1 VASLAATFGR
11 GAMTNGWVDIKN
23 ADVILAMG
31 GNPAENHPV
40 GFKWFME
47 AKRTR
52 NAKLVVVDPRFTR
65 TASVADYYAPIRPGT
80 DIAFLLGII
89 RYAIANNRYHADYVK
104 LHTNG
109 PYVISDKYSFHDG
122 LFAGWDA
129 AGKKY
134 DKASWAYEGD
144 PGKSGTYLVDQT
156 LQHPRS
162 VFQLLKQHVDR
173 YTPEMVERICG
184 TPKEKFLKVAEIVTS
199 TGNAQHV
206 GTITYALG
214 FTQHS
219 TGVQIIRAAAMLQ
232 LLLGNVGR
240 PGGGVN
246 AFRGHSNI
254 QGATDTA
261 GNTEILPGYLKTP
274 LGDLQTLADYNK
286 SGVPL
291 TLNQQP
297 WATMNYWVN
306 YPKFMVSLLKALYG
320 NAATKDNDWGYAW
333 MPKIDGNYSW
343 MYIYDDMY
351 KGSSMRVGGKEPGP
365 EGFLTFGMNPVGLG
379 PNSKKM
385 IAALSKLKW
394 MVVVEN
400 VETETASFW
409 KAPKEYGGP
418 ATSSIPTEVYLL
430 PASNF
435 AEKDGTFTN
444 SARWMQWKWKALD
457 PPGLAKSDQEIV
469 ARIFLAVQALYRKE
483 GGALP
488 EQVLNVS
495 WAYTNPV
502 NPDLGE
508 VLKEMSGKALADI
521 KDPKDPTKTLKTAG
535 QQLDGFGQ
543 LQDDGSTMCGNWLH
557 SGVYTEAGNNAQ
569 RRINADPTGLGMY
582 HNWGFS
588 WPANRRVMYNRA
600 SADANGQPWDP
611 TRVGIKWN
619 GEKWV
624 GDVPDMKPDAPPG
637 TFGAFIMLPEGVGR
651 LFAPTLNDGPFPE
664 HYEAVEAPIDNPLHP
679 QVTSSPTA
687 LKFSSDKDAIGTRD
701 KFPIVCTTYRLTEH
715 FHYWTKHQAAGVLNE
730 LQPGFFVEIPEG
742 LAKDKGIAN
751 GSKVRVTSARGSI
764 EGTAMVT
771 RRLPEMNV
779 DGKRVWQIGF
789 PIHWG
794 YAAAPDHTGPLAN
807 FLTSSSGDPNTWTP
821 EYKSFLV
828 TLDKA

>member
-1 VASLAATFGR
+1 
-11 GAMTNGWVDIKN
+11 MTNGWVDIKN

-65 TASVADYYAPIRPGT
+65 TAAVADYYAPVRPGT
-80 DIAFLLGII
+80 DIAFLLGMI

-104 LHTNG
+104 IHTNA
-109 PYVISDKYSFHDG
+109 PFIVNDKYSFNDG
-122 LFAGWDA
+122 LFSGFDA

-134 DKASWAYEGD
+134 VKDSWAYEGD
-144 PGKSGTYLVDQT
+144 PTKGGSYAVDAT

-184 TPKEKFLKVAEIVTS
+184 TPKEKFLKVAEMVTS
-199 TGNAQHV
+199 TGNAPRV

-274 LGDLQTLADYNK
+274 LGDLQTLADYYK
-286 SGVPL
+286 SAVPL
-291 TLNQQP
+291 TLNNQP

-320 NAATKDNDWGYAW
+320 NASTKDNDWGYGW

-343 MYIYDDMY
+343 MYIFDDMY

-365 EGFLTFGMNPVGLG
+365 EGFITFGMNPVGLG

-385 IAALSKLKW
+385 IAALAKLKW

-400 VETETASFW
+400 AETETARFRN
-409 KAPKEYGGP
+409 APKEYGGP
-418 ATSSIPTEVYLL
+418 PADQIQTEVFL
-430 PASNF
+430 PPAANF
-435 AEKDGTFTN
+435 AEKAGPVTN
-444 SARWMQWKWKALD
+444 SARWLQWKWAALN
-457 PPGLAKSDQEIV
+457 PPGLAKNDQEV
-469 ARIFLAVQALYRKE
+469 LGRILLAVRALYQKE
-483 GGALP
+483 GGANP
-488 EQVLNVS
+488 EPVLNLDWS
-495 WAYTNPV
+495 YTNPYA
-502 NPDLGE
+502 PDLAE
-508 VLKEMSGKALADI
+508 ALKEINGKAVADI
-521 KDPKDPTKTLKTAG
+521 KDPKDPTKVLKTAG

-569 RRINADPTGLGMY
+569 RRNTADPGGLGMY

-600 SADANGQPWDP
+600 SADAEGKPWDP

-624 GDVPDMKPDAPPG
+624 GDVPDIKPDSPPG

-651 LFAPTLNDGPFPE
+651 LFSPTLNDGPFPE
-664 HYEAVEAPIDNPLHP
+664 HYEAVEAAIDNPLHP
-679 QVTSSPTA
+679 KVTSSPVTK
-687 LKFSSDKDAIGTRD
+687 KFNSDKDGYGTRD
-701 KFPIVCTTYRLTEH
+701 QIPVVCTTYRLTEH
-715 FHYWTKHQAAGVLNE
+715 YHYSTHHTNILNQ
-730 LQPGFFVEIPEG
+730 L
-742 LAKDKGIAN
+742 
-751 GSKVRVTSARGSI
+751 
-764 EGTAMVT
+764 
-771 RRLPEMNV
+771 
-779 DGKRVWQIGF
+779 
-789 PIHWG
+789 H
-794 YAAAPDHTGPLAN
+794 
-807 FLTSSSGDPNTWTP
+807 
-821 EYKSFLV
+821 
-828 TLDKA
+828 

>member
-47 AKRTR
+47 AKRGR
-52 NAKLVVVDPRFTR
+52 NAKLVAVDPRYTR
-65 TASVADYYAPIRPGT
+65 TAAVADMYAPIRPGT

-89 RYAIANNRYHADYVK
+89 RYAINSGRFHKDYVAI
-104 LHTNG
+104 HTNA
-109 PYVISDKYSFHDG
+109 PYVINDKFTFSDG
-122 LFAGWDA
+122 LFSGFDG
-129 AGKKY
+129 GKRAY
-134 DKASWAYEGD
+134 DPASWAYEGD
-144 PGKSGTYLVDQT
+144 PAKGGAYMVDAT

-184 TPKEKFLKVAEIVTS
+184 TPKDKYLKVCEIVTS
-199 TGNAQHV
+199 TGNAQRV

-214 FTQHS
+214 WTQHS

-274 LGDLQTLADYNK
+274 TGDYQTLADYYK
-286 SGVPL
+286 AGVPP
-291 TLNQQP
+291 TLNSQP
-297 WATMNYWVN
+297 WASMNYWVN
-306 YPKFMVSLLKALYG
+306 YPKFTVSLLKALYG
-320 NAATKDNDWGYAW
+320 NASTKDNDWGFGW
-333 MPKIDGNYSW
+333 LPKIDGNYSW
-343 MYIYDDMY
+343 MYIFDDMY
-351 KGSSMRVGGKEPGP
+351 RGSSMRAGGKEPGP
-365 EGFLTFGMNPVGLG
+365 EGFISFGMNPVGLG

-394 MVVVEN
+394 MVIVEN
-400 VETETASFW
+400 AETETATFW
-409 KAPKEYGGP
+409 KAPKEYGGAP
-418 ATSSIPTEVYLL
+418 PNQIQTEVFLL
-430 PASNF
+430 PAASF

-444 SARWMQWKWKALD
+444 SARWLQWKWAALN
-457 PPGLAKSDQEIV
+457 PPGLAKADQEIV
-469 ARIFLAVQALYRKE
+469 SRIFLAVQSLYKKE

-488 EQVLNVS
+488 EAVLNVS
-495 WAYTNPV
+495 WAYTNPI

-557 SGVYTEAGNNAQ
+557 SGVYTEAGNLAQ
-569 RRINADPTGLGMY
+569 RRNTADPGGLGMF

-600 SADANGQPWDP
+600 SADAEGKPWDP

-651 LFAPTLNDGPFPE
+651 LYSPALKDGPFPE

-679 QVTSSPTA
+679 KVTSNPVA
-687 LKFSSDKDAIGTRD
+687 LLMKSDKDSLGTKD

-715 FHYWTKHQAAGVLNE
+715 FHYWTKHQQAGVLNE
-730 LQPGFFVEIPEG
+730 LAPGFFVEIPEA
-742 LAKDKGIAN
+742 LASEKGIAN
-751 GSKVRVTSARGSI
+751 GSKVKVTSARGSI

-771 RRLPEMNV
+771 KRLPALNV

-794 YAAAPDHTGPLAN
+794 YAGAEGHTGPLAN

-821 EYKSFLV
+821 EYKAFLV
-828 TLDKA
+828 ALDKA

>member
-47 AKRTR
+47 ARRTR
-52 NAKLVVVDPRFTR
+52 GAKLVAVDPRFTR
-65 TASVADYYAPIRPGT
+65 TAAVADLYAPIRPGT

-89 RYAIANNRYHADYVK
+89 RYSMTTGRFHDDYVK
-104 LHTNG
+104 IHTNA
-109 PYVISDKYSFHDG
+109 PYVVNDKYTFNEG
-122 LFAGWDA
+122 LFSGFD
-129 AGKKY
+129 
-134 DKASWAYEGD
+134 DKTHQYVKDSWAYEAD
-144 PGKSGTYLVDQT
+144 PAKGGAYLVDPT

-173 YTPEMVERICG
+173 YTPEAVERICG
-184 TPKEKFLKVAEIVTS
+184 TPKAQFLKVCDIVTS
-199 TGNAQHV
+199 TGNAQRV

-214 FTQHS
+214 WTQHS
-219 TGVQIIRAAAMLQ
+219 TGVQIIRAAAILQ

-274 LGDLQTLADYNK
+274 AGQFQTLQDYY
-286 SGVPL
+286 GAAVPT
-291 TLNQQP
+291 TLNKQAWP
-297 WATMNYWVN
+297 SMNYWVN
-306 YPKFMVSLLKALYG
+306 YPKFMVSMLKALYG
-320 NAATKDNDWGYAW
+320 NAATKDNDWGYGW
-333 MPKIDGNYSW
+333 LPKIDGNYSW

-351 KGSSMRVGGKEPGP
+351 RGFSTRVGGKEPGP
-365 EGFLTFGMNPVGLG
+365 EGFITYGMNPVGLG

-400 VETETASFW
+400 AETETATFW
-409 KAPKEYGGP
+409 KAPKEYGGAAP
-418 ATSSIPTEVYLL
+418 SQIATEVFLL
-430 PASNF
+430 PAANF

-444 SARWMQWKWKALD
+444 SARWLQWKWKALD
-457 PPGLAKSDQEIV
+457 PPGLAKPDQEIV
-469 ARIFLAVQALYRKE
+469 SRLFLAVQNLYRKE

-508 VLKEMSGKALADI
+508 VLKEMNGKALADL
-521 KDPKDPTKTLKTAG
+521 KDPKDPTKVIKTAG
-535 QQLDGFGQ
+535 QQIDGFGQ
-543 LQDDGSTMCGNWLH
+543 LMDDGTTMCGNWLH

-569 RRINADPTGLGMY
+569 RRNNADPTGLGMF
-582 HNWGFS
+582 HNWAFS

-600 SADANGQPWDP
+600 SADASGQPWDP

-651 LFAPTLNDGPFPE
+651 LFSAALNDGPLPE
-664 HYEAVEAPIDNPLHP
+664 HYEAVEAPVANSLHP
-679 QVTSSPTA
+679 KVTSSPTA
-687 LKFSSDKDAIGTRD
+687 LKLASDKDSLGTAD

-715 FHYWTKHQAAGVLNE
+715 FHYWTKHQQAGVLNE
-730 LQPGFFVEIPEG
+730 LSPGFFVEIPEA
-742 LAKDKGIAN
+742 LASEKGITN
-751 GSKVRVTSARGSI
+751 GGKVKVTSARGSI

-771 RRLPEMNV
+771 KRIPALNV

-794 YAAAPDHTGPLAN
+794 YAGAKGHTGPLAN
-807 FLTSSSGDPNTWTP
+807 FLTASVGDPNTWTP
-821 EYKSFLV
+821 EYKAFLV
-828 TLDKA
+828 TLEKA

>member
-1 VASLAATFGR
+1 
-11 GAMTNGWVDIKN
+11 MTNGWVDIKN

-40 GFKWFME
+40 GFRWFIE
-47 AKRTR
+47 AKKTR
-52 NAKLVVVDPRFTR
+52 GAKLVVVDPRFTR
-65 TASVADYYAPIRPGT
+65 TAAVADYYAPIRPGT

-89 RYAIANNRYHADYVK
+89 RYALSTGRYHEDYVK
-104 LHTNG
+104 IHTNG
-109 PYVISDKYSFHDG
+109 PFLIKNTFKFQDG
-122 LFAGWDA
+122 LFSGWDPNT
-129 AGKKY
+129 KQYVKDSWSY
-134 DKASWAYEGD
+134 DADPKSQAYG
-144 PGKSGTYLVDQT
+144 VDSTMQNP
-156 LQHPRS
+156 QS
-162 VFQLLKQHVDR
+162 VLQLLKQHVDR

-184 TPKEKFLKVAEIVTS
+184 TPKDKFLKVAEIVTS
-199 TGNAQHV
+199 TGNAQRC

-214 FTQHS
+214 WTQHS
-219 TGVQIIRAAAMLQ
+219 TAVQIIRAAAMLQ

-274 LGDLQTLADYNK
+274 TGQFQTLADYY
-286 SGVPL
+286 GTAVPS
-291 TLNQQP
+291 TLNKQS

-306 YPKFMVSLLKALYG
+306 YPKFMVSLLKSVYG
-320 NAATKDNDWGYAW
+320 SAATKDNDWGYGW
-333 MPKIDGNYSW
+333 LPKIDGNYSW
-343 MYIYDDMY
+343 MYIFDDMY
-351 KGSSMRVGGKEPGP
+351 RGSSMRVGGKEPGP
-365 EGFLTFGMNPVGLG
+365 EGFITFGMNPVGLG

-400 VETETASFW
+400 AETETAIFW
-409 KAPKEYGGP
+409 KAPKEYGGAAP
-418 ATSSIPTEVYLL
+418 SQIQTEVFML
-430 PASNF
+430 PAASF

-444 SARWMQWKWKALD
+444 SARWLQWKWKALE
-457 PPGLAKSDQEIV
+457 PPGQAKTDQEIIS
-469 ARIFLAVQALYRKE
+469 RMFLAVQNLYRKE
-483 GGALP
+483 GGAVP
-488 EQVLNVS
+488 EAVLNVI
-495 WAYTNPV
+495 WPYTNPV

-569 RRINADPTGLGMY
+569 RRNNADPTGLGMF

-588 WPANRRVMYNRA
+588 WPANRRIMYNRA

-611 TRVGIKWN
+611 TRVGIKWD
-619 GEKWV
+619 GAKWV

-637 TFGAFIMLPEGVGR
+637 TYGAFIMLPEGVGR

-664 HYEAVEAPIDNPLHP
+664 HYEAVEAPIANPLHP
-679 QVTSSPTA
+679 KVTSNPAA
-687 LKFSSDKDAIGTRD
+687 LKFSSDLDSLGTPD
-701 KFPIVCTTYRLTEH
+701 KFPYVCTTYRLTEH
-715 FHYWTKHQAAGVLNE
+715 FHYWTKHQAGGVLNE
-730 LQPGFFVEIPEG
+730 LSPGFFVEIPEP
-742 LAKDKGIAN
+742 LARQKGIAN
-751 GSKVRVTSARGSI
+751 GSKVKVSSARGAI

-771 RRLPEMNV
+771 NRMPSLKI
-779 DGKRVWQIGF
+779 DGKDIWHIGF

-794 YAAAPDHTGPLAN
+794 YAAAKGHEGPLAN
-807 FLTSSSGDPNTWTP
+807 FLTPSVGDPNTWTP
-821 EYKSFLV
+821 EYKAFLV
-828 TLDKA
+828 NLEKA